1 MFNII
6 TTNKNKT
13 ATAPTYTITN
23 VKARN
28 SACKQINK
36 KITLT
41 KTKII
46 NKTECIGLRAVI
58 TIRPDVKIKL
68 ENKKKS
74 FNQKIL
80 LKCND
85 YLIFLLEFFL
95 I

>member
-23 VKARN
+23 VKAKN

-41 KTKII
+41 KTK
-46 NKTECIGLRAVI
+46 
-58 TIRPDVKIKL
+58 
-68 ENKKKS
+68 S
-74 FNQKIL
+74 
-80 LKCND
+80 
-85 YLIFLLEFFL
+85 
-95 I
+95 